1 MAIEFAEDD
10 ISHFLR
16 DERMISGNGVKCGQ
30 NVKEK
35 VYQGQKEAATTF
47 IGKEALA
54 IKLSSRGSG

>member
-1 MAIEFAEDD
+1 MTFL
-10 ISHFLR
+10 ISRENFIQ
-16 DERMISGNGVKCGQ
+16 RMISGNGVKCGQ
-30 NVKEK
+30 NAKGK